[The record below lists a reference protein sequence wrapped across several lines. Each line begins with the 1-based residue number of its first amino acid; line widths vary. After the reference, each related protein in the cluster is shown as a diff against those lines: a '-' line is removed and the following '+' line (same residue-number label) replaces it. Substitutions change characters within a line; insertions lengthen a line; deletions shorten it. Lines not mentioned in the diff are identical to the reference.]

1 MHHIT
6 LTGTLSLLALI
17 CTFPHLALNAGEN
30 KSSQQRPSFQAGVD
44 IVSINVTVID
54 EGGRYITDLDVE
66 EIGVFEDGI
75 QQDLTFF
82 TREQLPIALALLIDT
97 SASMERRLSTAQEAA
112 IGFAH
117 QLRQADLASVID
129 FDNRVNIL
137 QEFTNKPDA
146 LERAIRRTSA
156 GGSTSLHNAIYI
168 ALIELQKNK
177 ANGVDEIRR
186 QSIVVLSD
194 GEDTSSLVGFNEVL
208 ELAKRS
214 ETVIYTIG
222 LPTRERRGNR
232 GSEEAV
238 YVLRQLS
245 RETGGRSFFPDS
257 ILELADIYKQI
268 AEELSSQYTL
278 GYTSNNQNR
287 NGEFRQIAVQA
298 NRVNATTRTKRGYY
312 APTPQ

>member
-66 EIGVFEDGI
+66 EFGVFEDGI

-232 GSEEAV
+232 GAEEAV

-245 RETGGRSFFPDS
+245 RETGGRSFFPNS
-257 ILELADIYKQI
+257 IVELADIYKQI

-278 GYTSNNQNR
+278 GYTSHNQNR
-287 NGEFRQIAVQA
+287 NGEFRQIVVQA
-298 NRVNATTRTKRGYY
+298 NRLNATTRTKRGYY

>member
-6 LTGTLSLLALI
+6 LTGTLSLLTLI

-66 EIGVFEDGI
+66 EFGVFEDGI

-112 IGFAH
+112 IGFAQ

-137 QEFTNKPDA
+137 QEFTNEPVA

-168 ALIELQKNK
+168 ALKELQKNK
-177 ANGVDEIRR
+177 AKVVDEIRR

-194 GEDTSSLVGFNEVL
+194 GEDTSSLIGFNEVL

-214 ETVIYTIG
+214 ETAIYTIG

-232 GSEEAV
+232 GAEEAV

-278 GYTSNNQNR
+278 GYTSHNQNR
-287 NGEFRQIAVQA
+287 NGEFRQVVVQA
-298 NRVNATTRTKRGYY
+298 NRLNATTRTKRGYY
-312 APTPQ
+312 APTSQ

>member
-1 MHHIT
+1 MYKRQ
-6 LTGTLSLLALI
+6 
-17 CTFPHLALNAGEN
+17 FPHLALNAGEN
-30 KSSQQRPSFQAGVD
+30 KSPQQRPSFQVGVD

-66 EIGVFEDGI
+66 EFGVFEDGI

-168 ALIELQKNK
+168 ALTELQKNK
-177 ANGVDEIRR
+177 A
-186 QSIVVLSD
+186 
-194 GEDTSSLVGFNEVL
+194 EDCLL
-208 ELAKRS
+208 
-214 ETVIYTIG
+214 
-222 LPTRERRGNR
+222 
-232 GSEEAV
+232 
-238 YVLRQLS
+238 
-245 RETGGRSFFPDS
+245 
-257 ILELADIYKQI
+257 
-268 AEELSSQYTL
+268 
-278 GYTSNNQNR
+278 YTSPSPR
-287 NGEFRQIAVQA
+287 D
-298 NRVNATTRTKRGYY
+298 
-312 APTPQ
+312 

>member
-6 LTGTLSLLALI
+6 LTGTLSLLTLI

-30 KSSQQRPSFQAGVD
+30 KSSQQRPSFQVGVD

-66 EIGVFEDGI
+66 EFGVFEDGI

-112 IGFAH
+112 IGFAQ

-137 QEFTNKPDA
+137 QEFTNEPGA

-168 ALIELQKNK
+168 ALKELQKNK
-177 ANGVDEIRR
+177 AKVVDEIRR

-214 ETVIYTIG
+214 ETAIYTIG

-232 GSEEAV
+232 GAEEAV

-278 GYTSNNQNR
+278 GYTSHNQNR
-287 NGEFRQIAVQA
+287 NG
-298 NRVNATTRTKRGYY
+298 
-312 APTPQ
+312 

>member
-6 LTGTLSLLALI
+6 LTGTLSLLTLI

-30 KSSQQRPSFQAGVD
+30 KSSQQSPSFQAGVD

-66 EIGVFEDGI
+66 EFGVFEDGI

-112 IGFAH
+112 IGFAQ

-137 QEFTNKPDA
+137 QEFTNEPGA

-168 ALIELQKNK
+168 ALKELQKNK
-177 ANGVDEIRR
+177 A
-186 QSIVVLSD
+186 
-194 GEDTSSLVGFNEVL
+194 
-208 ELAKRS
+208 
-214 ETVIYTIG
+214 
-222 LPTRERRGNR
+222 
-232 GSEEAV
+232 
-238 YVLRQLS
+238 
-245 RETGGRSFFPDS
+245 
-257 ILELADIYKQI
+257 
-268 AEELSSQYTL
+268 
-278 GYTSNNQNR
+278 
-287 NGEFRQIAVQA
+287 
-298 NRVNATTRTKRGYY
+298 
-312 APTPQ
+312 

>member
-6 LTGTLSLLALI
+6 LAGTLSVLTLI

-30 KSSQQRPSFQAGVD
+30 KLSQQRPSFQAGVD

-66 EIGVFEDGI
+66 DFGVFENGI

-112 IGFAH
+112 IGFAR

-168 ALIELQKNK
+168 ALKELQKNRPRVSMK
-177 ANGVDEIRR
+177 YDVSR
-186 QSIVVLSD
+186 LSCCQ
-194 GEDTSSLVGFNEVL
+194 T
-208 ELAKRS
+208 AK
-214 ETVIYTIG
+214 
-222 LPTRERRGNR
+222 TRP
-232 GSEEAV
+232 AW
-238 YVLRQLS
+238 
-245 RETGGRSFFPDS
+245 
-257 ILELADIYKQI
+257 
-268 AEELSSQYTL
+268 
-278 GYTSNNQNR
+278 
-287 NGEFRQIAVQA
+287 
-298 NRVNATTRTKRGYY
+298 
-312 APTPQ
+312 